1 MGSVDAARRAG
12 ARLAAT
18 AEAISR
24 TTTKVR
30 MMGSREVSLTQRV
43 ASLLNARLRIRPTSR
58 PEPTLLAVE
67 ERTRRKTSAA
77 FAPRAR
83 RMPNSLV
90 RVATLYETTL

>member
-1 MGSVDAARRAG
+1 MGSVEAARRAG

-18 AEAISR
+18 AALISR
-24 TTTKVR
+24 TVTTVR

-43 ASLLNARLRIRPTSR
+43 ASLLKARLRIKPTTR
-58 PEPTLLAVE
+58 PEPTLPAVE
-67 ERTRRKTSAA
+67 ESTRRKTSVA

>member
-1 MGSVDAARRAG
+1 MGSVEAARRAG

-18 AEAISR
+18 AALISR
-24 TTTKVR
+24 TVTTVR

-43 ASLLNARLRIRPTSR
+43 ANLLKARLRIKPMTR
-58 PEPTLLAVE
+58 PEPTLPAVDE
-67 ERTRRKTSAA
+67 STRRKTSAA

>member
-1 MGSVDAARRAG
+1 MGSVEAARRAG

-30 MMGSREVSLTQRV
+30 MMGSREDSLIQRV
-43 ASLLNARLRIRPTSR
+43 AILLKARLRIRPTNN
-58 PEPTLLAVE
+58 PEPTLLAVD
-67 ERTRRKTSAA
+67 ERTRRKTSEA

-83 RMPNSLV
+83 RIPNSLV
-90 RVATLYETTL
+90 RVATPYETTL